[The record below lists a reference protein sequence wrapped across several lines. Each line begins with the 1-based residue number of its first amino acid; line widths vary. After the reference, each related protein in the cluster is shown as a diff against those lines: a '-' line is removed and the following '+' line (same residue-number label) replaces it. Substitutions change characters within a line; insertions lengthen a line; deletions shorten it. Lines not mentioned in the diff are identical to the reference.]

1 MHPDRVRRI
10 AVIPL
15 VLAAGVALG
24 GCAGDAGPYP
34 TATATLPT
42 PSATAVSP
50 EPSPTAVAPESAD
63 DFTEA
68 QLAQLC
74 EGATSSAFGVEVT
87 FDLDDARI
95 ERRTVTPEWLV
106 LVPVQSSTFTN
117 AQAQCTIGGTPS
129 APVIEMSSASLH
141 PFPEEQVQNLIRGEN
156 EGGTE

>member
-1 MHPDRVRRI
+1 M
-10 AVIPL
+10 
-15 VLAAGVALG
+15 
-24 GCAGDAGPYP
+24 
-34 TATATLPT
+34 
-42 PSATAVSP
+42 
-50 EPSPTAVAPESAD
+50 
-63 DFTEA
+63 
-68 QLAQLC
+68 
-74 EGATSSAFGVEVT
+74 T